1 MNVHYIIF
9 ILLELKISQ
18 LKENKYSLRNK
29 IHQRKLGKRKKR
41 LTFQRSVSTKIK
53 LDHFQL
59 TNESEEAFHKSK
71 QNTKPHSI

>member
-29 IHQRKLGKRKKR
+29 IHQRKLGKRKK
-41 LTFQRSVSTKIK
+41 
-53 LDHFQL
+53 DYHFKDQYQQ
-59 TNESEEAFHKSK
+59 K
-71 QNTKPHSI
+71 